1 MMNIDLDH
9 RGVDPQLAA
18 DLQTELHSGLNDQ
31 IVDGF
36 ERLRRQPVE
45 AAVERVMLGYRIA
58 VESGELAQRHAV
70 GDAFAQLAI
79 VPVLEP
85 HQNQRAQDLRRR
97 QSVTTAAGL
106 LQAPHQIAPD
116 TLDDVLLIVEKS
128 GYRFQQRL
136 QPHALITLPHQ
147 LPIGKTDL
155 SRRRSHTAQL
165 FLLLGALLR
174 SRFKAFT

>member
-1 MMNIDLDH
+1 M
-9 RGVDPQLAA
+9 R
-18 DLQTELHSGLNDQ
+18 
-31 IVDGF
+31 
-36 ERLRRQPVE
+36 
-45 AAVERVMLGYRIA
+45 
-58 VESGELAQRHAV
+58 
-70 GDAFAQLAI
+70 FAQLAI

-97 QSVTTAAGL
+97 QPVTTAAGL

-116 TLDDVLLIVEKS
+116 TLDDVPLVVEKS
-128 GYRFQQRL
+128 RDRFQQRL

-165 FLLLGALLR
+165 FLLLVALVR
-174 SRFKAFT
+174 SRFNAFT